1 MKEETAKYT
10 REIPFHLIDIL
21 LLSVDADHD
30 EEQHQ
35 IIMSKQYTAS
45 N

>member
-21 LLSVDADHD
+21 LLSVDADD